1 MIISVFMKVRLL
13 IVNYL
18 LPSPMLVR
26 ESNRKL
32 WNQQC
37 FTLTF
42 PKPPQPGRKKRS
54 RPSELQITAPVSTE
68 KGILK
73 LNLR

>member
-1 MIISVFMKVRLL
+1 MSISVFMKVCLL

-18 LPSPMLVR
+18 LSSLMLVR
-26 ESNRKL
+26 ESSRKL
-32 WNQQC
+32 WNQEC

-54 RPSELQITAPVSTE
+54 RPSELQITVPVSTE